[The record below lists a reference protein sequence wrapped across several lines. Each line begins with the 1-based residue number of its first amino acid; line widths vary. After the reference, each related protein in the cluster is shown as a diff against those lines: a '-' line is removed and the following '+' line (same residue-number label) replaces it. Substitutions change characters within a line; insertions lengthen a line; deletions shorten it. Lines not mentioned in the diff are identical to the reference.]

1 MFILIWTRWGFLVPI
16 YGLIAAAIVVEVGPA
31 LVADGGGKGANL
43 MPLVTGLVV
52 TVLAAIAVWFTGRW
66 LNNPSKDKEL
76 HDPQTGE
83 AVVLK
88 NRSSFFFINMEWWA
102 VAFPVIA
109 AISYLT

>member
-1 MFILIWTRWGFLVPI
+1 MLIWTGWGFLVAI
-16 YGLIAAAIVVEVGPA
+16 YALIAAVIGSAV
-31 LVADGGGKGANL
+31 GGGQGESL
-43 MPLVTGLVV
+43 IPLVTGA
-52 TVLAAIAVWFTGRW
+52 VLAAVATWFTGRW

-102 VAFPVIA
+102 VAFPVVA
-109 AISYLT
+109 AVMYLT